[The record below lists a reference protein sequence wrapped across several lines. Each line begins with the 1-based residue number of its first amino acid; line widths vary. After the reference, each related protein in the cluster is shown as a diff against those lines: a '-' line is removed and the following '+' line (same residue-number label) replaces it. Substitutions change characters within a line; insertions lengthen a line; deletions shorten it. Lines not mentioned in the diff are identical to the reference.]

1 MQPAIWLYRF
11 GDYNAGP
18 SQTRIVLACTICV
31 NVDNIPPSGGRVGA
45 YDAGDWHCFRRIN
58 PVIPTQT
65 PSDANFLRPA
75 WSRAALIGALV
86 FILAGGMLF
95 LARPER
101 RVALLENYTAVF
113 FLALIGL
120 LLWLKN
126 WGVAEANDGSRTPTF
141 PPALLLLLPALA
153 YLPAL
158 STYFVSDDFEHLQ
171 LARLPLLPFIG
182 QQLTRGQ
189 VTGSGYHLFFRP
201 LGFASLFV
209 DYRLFHYWA
218 PGYHLV
224 NLALHLVVVA
234 GVYFLSLELML
245 SRDSTCGPGSSTR
258 AGQGTAPSPHNQT
271 ALIAAALFSV
281 APVTVQPAAY
291 IAARFD
297 LIATALGIW
306 AFVLYLRFRKSG
318 SALAYALALLFFL
331 LATFAKE
338 SVYVLPLLLIWLE
351 LMLMRG
357 RNWKAVAGFIAVAA
371 ATFVYRWRVLHG
383 IGGYQAP
390 GGSPAV
396 LALGRKAFV
405 AIFLRAPGETLL
417 GYNWHQPP
425 AWRVIAIA
433 AATTAVLLS
442 LLFISRPGPQ
452 RRRLAWFGLG
462 WLVIAVLPAHFLL
475 WTADP
480 ALLWSRVLYISA
492 IGVAI
497 LLATLLSGVGEVGL
511 RRVWTSLV
519 LICFLLGTW
528 HNLSAWR
535 ANSRITRQF
544 LAALPRL
551 QPSPPRDSE
560 FVVADMPIELCG
572 VRFFLTGLT
581 PAVQLAYG
589 RPDLT
594 ARRPYE
600 LALRPNPTTIHLRWT
615 GQPPIFVAPAQTSSA
630 HSIPAN
636 ASPPSC
642 R

>member
-1 MQPAIWLYRF
+1 
-11 GDYNAGP
+11 
-18 SQTRIVLACTICV
+18 VLA
-31 NVDNIPPSGGRVGA
+31 G
-45 YDAGDWHCFRRIN
+45 
-58 PVIPTQT
+58 
-65 PSDANFLRPA
+65 L
-75 WSRAALIGALV
+75 LV
-86 FILAGGMLF
+86 FILAAAVLF
-95 LARPER
+95 RVRPDR
-101 RVALLENYTAVF
+101 RVALLQNYAAVF

-120 LLWLKN
+120 LLWVKN
-126 WGVAEANDGSRTPTF
+126 RYVTEANDGSQELLF

-158 STYFVSDDFEHLQ
+158 GTYFVSDDFEHLQ

-201 LGFASLFV
+201 LGFASLFL
-209 DYRLFHYWA
+209 DYRIFHYWA

-245 SRDSTCGPGSSTR
+245 SRDSTCGPESSTR
-258 AGQGTAPSPHNQT
+258 AERGRAPSPHNQM
-271 ALIAAALFSV
+271 ALIAAAFFSV
-281 APVTVQPAAY
+281 APITVQPVTY

-306 AFVLYLRFRKSG
+306 AFMLYLRFRKGG
-318 SALAYALALLFFL
+318 SASAYALALLFFFV
-331 LATFAKE
+331 ATFAKE
-338 SVYVLPLLLIWLE
+338 SIYVLPLLLVWFE
-351 LMLMRG
+351 LMLMRA
-357 RNWKAVAGFIAVAA
+357 RKWKAVGGFVAVAA

-396 LALGRKAFV
+396 LALGRKVLTAV
-405 AIFLRAPGETLL
+405 FLRSPAETLL

-442 LLFISRPGPQ
+442 LLFISRPGPSW
-452 RRRLAWFGLG
+452 RPLAWFALG
-462 WLVIAVLPAHFLL
+462 WMVIAILPAHFLL
-475 WTADP
+475 GTSDP
-480 ALLWSRVLYISA
+480 ALLWSRVLYIGA

-497 LLATLLSGVGEVGL
+497 LLATLLSGVADVRL
-511 RRVWTSLV
+511 RRIWSSLL
-519 LICFLLGTW
+519 LICFLLGMW

-535 ANSRITRQF
+535 SNSRITRQF

-551 QPSPPRDSE
+551 QPYPPHDSE
-560 FVVADMPIELCG
+560 FVIAGMPIELCG

-594 ARRPYE
+594 AGRSFEP
-600 LALRPNPTTIHLRWT
+600 ALRPNVAAIYLRWT
-615 GQPPIFVAPAQTSSA
+615 GQPPDFVAPAQTSSA
-630 HSIPAN
+630 STLPMNSSPA
-636 ASPPSC
+636 SC
-642 R
+642 Q

>member
-1 MQPAIWLYRF
+1 M
-11 GDYNAGP
+11 
-18 SQTRIVLACTICV
+18 
-31 NVDNIPPSGGRVGA
+31 
-45 YDAGDWHCFRRIN
+45 
-58 PVIPTQT
+58 IPTQT
-65 PSDANFLRPA
+65 RSDASFRPPA
-75 WSRAALIGALV
+75 WFRAALFGALV
-86 FILAGGMLF
+86 FILAGGALL

-101 RVALLENYTAVF
+101 RVALLQNYAAAF

-126 WGVAEANDGSRTPTF
+126 RRVREADDASHSSIF
-141 PPALLLLLPALA
+141 PPALLLLLPALVF
-153 YLPAL
+153 LPAL
-158 STYFVSDDFEHLQ
+158 GTYFVSDDFEHLQ
-171 LARLPLLPFIG
+171 LARLPLLPFLG

-201 LGFASLFV
+201 LGFASLFL

-224 NLALHLVVVA
+224 NLALHLAVVA
-234 GVYFLSLELML
+234 GVYFLSLALIR
-245 SRDSTCGPGSSTR
+245 SRDNACGRGSSAWPGR
-258 AGQGTAPSPHNQT
+258 GAAPSPDNQT
-271 ALIAAALFSV
+271 ALIAAVLFSV
-281 APVTVQPAAY
+281 APVTVQPVTY

-297 LIATALGIW
+297 LIATVLGIW
-306 AFVLYLRFRKSG
+306 ALVLYLRFRKSG
-318 SALAYALALLFFL
+318 SAPAYALALLLFL

-351 LMLMRG
+351 LILMRN
-357 RNWKAVAGFIAVAA
+357 RNWQAVAGFLAA
-371 ATFVYRWRVLHG
+371 AVLTFVNRWRVLHG

-405 AIFLRAPGETLL
+405 AVFLRAPAETLL

-442 LLFISRPGPQ
+442 LLLISRPGPR
-452 RRRLAWFGLG
+452 RRRLAWFALG
-462 WLVIAVLPAHFLL
+462 WIVITVLPAHFLL

-480 ALLWSRVLYISA
+480 ALLWSRVLYIGA
-492 IGVAI
+492 IGAAI
-497 LLATLLSGVGEVGL
+497 LLATLLSGVAEVRL
-511 RRVWTSLV
+511 RRVWTRLL

-535 ANSRITRQF
+535 SNSRITRQF

-551 QPSPPRDSE
+551 QTSPPRGSE
-560 FVVADMPIELCG
+560 FIVAGMPIELCG

-594 ARRPYE
+594 ARRPFDPP
-600 LALRPNPTTIHLRWT
+600 LRPNAPAIDLRWT
-615 GQPPIFVAPAQTSSA
+615 GQLPDFIAPARNSPSRTAPMSS
-630 HSIPAN
+630 SGP
-636 ASPPSC
+636 C

>member
-1 MQPAIWLYRF
+1 M
-11 GDYNAGP
+11 
-18 SQTRIVLACTICV
+18 
-31 NVDNIPPSGGRVGA
+31 
-45 YDAGDWHCFRRIN
+45 
-58 PVIPTQT
+58 IPTQT
-65 PSDANFLRPA
+65 RSDASFRPPA
-75 WSRAALIGALV
+75 WFRAALFDALV
-86 FILAGGMLF
+86 FILAGGVLL

-101 RVALLENYTAVF
+101 RVALLQNYAAVF

-120 LLWLKN
+120 LLWLKDRR
-126 WGVAEANDGSRTPTF
+126 VTEANNASHTSIF
-141 PPALLLLLPALA
+141 PPALLLLLPALVF
-153 YLPAL
+153 LPAL
-158 STYFVSDDFEHLQ
+158 GTYFVSDDFEHLQ

-201 LGFASLFV
+201 LGFASLFL
-209 DYRLFHYWA
+209 DYRVFHYWA

-224 NLALHLVVVA
+224 NLALHLVVAA
-234 GVYFLSLELML
+234 GVYFLSLAVL
-245 SRDSTCGPGSSTR
+245 SPPDSACWPGSSTR
-258 AGQGTAPSPHNQT
+258 AGQGSALSPLNQT
-271 ALIAAALFSV
+271 ALIAAALFSI
-281 APVTVQPAAY
+281 APVTVQPVTY

-306 AFVLYLRFRKSG
+306 ALVLYLRFRKSG
-318 SALAYALALLFFL
+318 SASAYALALLLFL

-338 SVYVLPLLLIWLE
+338 SAYVLPLLLIWLE

-357 RNWKAVAGFIAVAA
+357 RNWKAVAGFFAVAVV
-371 ATFVYRWRVLHG
+371 TFVYRWRVLHG

-405 AIFLRAPGETLL
+405 AVFLRAPAETLL

-425 AWRVIAIA
+425 AGRVVAIA

-452 RRRLAWFGLG
+452 RRRLVWFALG
-462 WLVIAVLPAHFLL
+462 WIVIAVLPAHFLL

-492 IGVAI
+492 IGAAI
-497 LLATLLSGVGEVGL
+497 LLATLLSGVAEVRL
-511 RRVWTSLV
+511 RRVWTSLL

-535 ANSRITRQF
+535 SNSRITRQ
-544 LAALPRL
+544 LLSALPRL
-551 QPSPPRDSE
+551 QPSPPRGSE
-560 FVVADMPIELCG
+560 FIIAGMPIELCG

-581 PAVQLAYG
+581 PAVQLAHG

-594 ARRPYE
+594 ARRPFE
-600 LALRPNPTTIHLRWT
+600 PALRPNAPAIHLRWT
-615 GQPPIFVAPAQTSSA
+615 GQPPDFIAPAQ
-630 HSIPAN
+630 N
-636 ASPPSC
+636 SPPRTAPMSSSVPC

>member
-1 MQPAIWLYRF
+1 
-11 GDYNAGP
+11 
-18 SQTRIVLACTICV
+18 
-31 NVDNIPPSGGRVGA
+31 
-45 YDAGDWHCFRRIN
+45 
-58 PVIPTQT
+58 
-65 PSDANFLRPA
+65 
-75 WSRAALIGALV
+75 
-86 FILAGGMLF
+86 MLF
-95 LARPER
+95 LVRPER
-101 RVALLENYTAVF
+101 RVALLENYAEVF

-126 WGVAEANDGSRTPTF
+126 WGVAEANDGSHTSTF

-245 SRDSTCGPGSSTR
+245 SRDSTCGPGPATQDER
-258 AGQGTAPSPHNQT
+258 GRAPSPHNQA
-271 ALIAAALFSV
+271 ALIAAAFFSL
-281 APVTVQPAAY
+281 APVTVQPATY

-306 AFVLYLRFRKSG
+306 ALVLYLRFRKSG
-318 SALAYALALLFFL
+318 SAAAYVLALLLFFA
-331 LATFAKE
+331 ATFAKE
-338 SVYVLPLLLIWLE
+338 SIYVLPLLLIWLE
-351 LMLMRG
+351 LVLMRG
-357 RNWKAVAGFIAVAA
+357 HNWKAVAGFFAVAA
-371 ATFVYRWRVLHG
+371 ATFVYRWHVLHG

-390 GGSPAV
+390 GGSPTV

-405 AIFLRAPGETLL
+405 AVFLRAPAETLL

-442 LLFISRPGPQ
+442 LLFVSRPAPQ
-452 RRRLAWFGLG
+452 RRRLAWFALG
-462 WLVIAVLPAHFLL
+462 WLVITVLPAHFLL

-480 ALLWSRVLYISA
+480 ALLWSRVLYIGA

-497 LLATLLSGVGEVGL
+497 LLATLLSGVADVRL
-511 RRVWTSLV
+511 RRVWISLL
-519 LICFLLGTW
+519 LICFLLGMW

-535 ANSRITRQF
+535 SNSRITRQF

-560 FVVADMPIELCG
+560 FVIAGMPIELCG

-594 ARRPYE
+594 TRRPSE
-600 LALRPNPTTIHLRWT
+600 PALRPNATVLDLRWT
-615 GQPPIFVAPAQTSSA
+615 GQPPDFVAPAQASSA
-630 HSIPAN
+630 DAIPTN
-636 ASPPSC
+636 PSPPAC

>member
-1 MQPAIWLYRF
+1 M
-11 GDYNAGP
+11 
-18 SQTRIVLACTICV
+18 
-31 NVDNIPPSGGRVGA
+31 
-45 YDAGDWHCFRRIN
+45 
-58 PVIPTQT
+58 IPTQT
-65 PSDANFLRPA
+65 RSDASFLRPA
-75 WSRAALIGALV
+75 WFRAALFGALV
-86 FILAGGMLF
+86 FILAGGALL

-101 RVALLENYTAVF
+101 RVALLQNYAAIF

-126 WGVAEANDGSRTPTF
+126 RRVTGANDGSPTSTF
-141 PPALLLLLPALA
+141 PPALLLLLPALV

-158 STYFVSDDFEHLQ
+158 GTYFVSDDFEHLQ
-171 LARLPLLPFIG
+171 LARFPLLPFIG

-189 VTGSGYHLFFRP
+189 VTGAGYHLFFRP
-201 LGFASLFV
+201 LGFASLFL

-234 GVYFLSLELML
+234 GVYFLSLALLRSDDGECGSGPSLRALQGSDL
-245 SRDSTCGPGSSTR
+245 SPL
-258 AGQGTAPSPHNQT
+258 NQA
-271 ALIAAALFSV
+271 ALIAAALFSI
-281 APVTVQPAAY
+281 APVTVQPVTY

-306 AFVLYLRFRKSG
+306 ALVLYLRFRKSG
-318 SALAYALALLFFL
+318 SASAYALALLLFL

-357 RNWKAVAGFIAVAA
+357 RNWKAVAGFLAIAA
-371 ATFVYRWRVLHG
+371 ATFIYRWRVLHG

-396 LALGRKAFV
+396 LALGRKAFA
-405 AIFLRAPGETLL
+405 AIFLRAPAETLL

-425 AWRVIAIA
+425 AWRVAVLA

-442 LLFISRPGPQ
+442 LLFISRPGLQ
-452 RRRLAWFGLG
+452 RRRLAWFALG
-462 WLVIAVLPAHFLL
+462 WIIIAVLPAHFLL

-492 IGVAI
+492 IGAAI
-497 LLATLLSGVGEVGL
+497 LLATLLSAVADIRL
-511 RRVWTSLV
+511 RRVWSSLL
-519 LICFLLGTW
+519 LICFLLGMW

-535 ANSRITRQF
+535 SNSRITRQF

-551 QPSPPRDSE
+551 QPSPPRGSE
-560 FVVADMPIELCG
+560 FIMADMPIELCG

-594 ARRPYE
+594 ARRPFE
-600 LALRPNPTTIHLRWT
+600 PVLRLNASAIDLRWT
-615 GQPPIFVAPAQTSSA
+615 GQPPGFVAAAKASSA
-630 HSIPAN
+630 DTIQADSL
-636 ASPPSC
+636 PPSC
-642 R
+642 P

>member
-1 MQPAIWLYRF
+1 
-11 GDYNAGP
+11 
-18 SQTRIVLACTICV
+18 
-31 NVDNIPPSGGRVGA
+31 
-45 YDAGDWHCFRRIN
+45 
-58 PVIPTQT
+58 VIPTQT
-65 PSDANFLRPA
+65 RSDASLLRPA
-75 WSRAALIGALV
+75 WFRAALFGALV
-86 FILAGGMLF
+86 FILAGGALL

-101 RVALLENYTAVF
+101 RVALLQNYAAAF

-126 WGVAEANDGSRTPTF
+126 RRVTEADDASHTSIF
-141 PPALLLLLPALA
+141 PPALLLLLPALVF
-153 YLPAL
+153 LPAL
-158 STYFVSDDFEHLQ
+158 GTYFVSDDFEHLQ

-182 QQLTRGQ
+182 QQLTHGQ

-209 DYRLFHYWA
+209 DYRLFHSWA

-234 GVYFLSLELML
+234 GVYSLALHLMRL
-245 SRDSTCGPGSSTR
+245 PETVRRHESSTR
-258 AGQGTAPSPHNQT
+258 PERGRAPFPHNQT
-271 ALIAAALFSV
+271 ALIAAALFSI
-281 APVTVQPAAY
+281 APVTVQPVIY

-306 AFVLYLRFRKSG
+306 ALVLYLRFRKSS
-318 SALAYALALLFFL
+318 SASAYALALLLFF

-357 RNWKAVAGFIAVAA
+357 RNWKAIAGFLA
-371 ATFVYRWRVLHG
+371 ATLLSFVYRWRVLHG

-390 GGSPAV
+390 SGSPAV

-405 AIFLRAPGETLL
+405 AVFLRAPAETLL

-433 AATTAVLLS
+433 ATTTAVLLS
-442 LLFISRPGPQ
+442 LLSMSRLGPQ
-452 RRRLAWFGLG
+452 PRRLAWFALG
-462 WLVIAVLPAHFLL
+462 WMVIAVLPAHFLL

-497 LLATLLSGVGEVGL
+497 LLATLLSGVAEVGP
-511 RRVWTSLV
+511 RRIWTSLL
-519 LICFLLGTW
+519 LICFLLGMW

-535 ANSRITRQF
+535 SNSRITRQF

-551 QPSPPRDSE
+551 QPSPPRDYE
-560 FVVADMPIELCG
+560 FIIAGMPIELCG

-594 ARRPYE
+594 ARRPFE
-600 LALRPNPTTIHLRWT
+600 PPLRPNAPTIDLRWT
-615 GQPPIFVAPAQTSSA
+615 GRSPDFVAPALASSA
-630 HSIPAN
+630 NTIPMSS
-636 ASPPSC
+636 SPTACP
-642 R
+642 